1 MRLDEIIQQHT
12 KALSPALQA
21 EVFDFVLFLEQKQIN
36 TLLVADKQ
44 QRIEQL
50 KKALNN
56 AVELRVFEGIDGVA
70 WQNEQ
75 RQDRNIGY
83 DE

>member
-12 KALSPALQA
+12 KALPQALQA
-21 EVFDFVLFLEQKQIN
+21 EVFDFVLFLEQKQAN
-36 TLLVADKQ
+36 KFLMTDQLLRK
-44 QRIEQL
+44 EQL
-50 KKALNN
+50 NKALDN
-56 AVELRVFEGIDGVA
+56 AVELRVFEGIDGVV

-83 DE
+83 EE